1 MAFTITVFPPNH
13 SKTMKFSTE
22 KLNMLKLSGI
32 TSVLGIDLYKDR
44 VRVVEVRS
52 RGGILNRFKA
62 AYVTGKH
69 FEIDLPE
76 NASSAERGRL
86 LAEELKKKGIKTR
99 FCVSS
104 VRSLNSRE
112 VTADIPIDDRE
123 GSSRDDIESWIRENY
138 QKLIRVPVP
147 LKELAFDFQIL
158 SESIDSVRCE
168 IAFVR
173 ASDRD
178 NLIELAESAGL
189 HLILLTM
196 GTRSS
201 EFAFLTSGETDS
213 SRSHAFIFA
222 DEDGYSCTLYPWQTA
237 DGGSE
242 RTKRRTYRGCE
253 ANEVLM
259 SLTKDLG
266 QADDVSVSGPAASGF
281 DRTSV
286 RVFDPFGL
294 SPEYVLPAG
303 LAVQGFVAASSFS
316 GYVQGID
323 LRPENVRTK
332 ALEERDKSLFRIGTL
347 AMGFILLVLL
357 GVRFGLQSYVRDASA
372 RLNARLE
379 SIGPIYTQVKMLK
392 KQVDALQAEVNGRN
406 ASGQSS
412 AIAKTLHEIAAS
424 VPENVWLYK
433 IVCSNDPT
441 TPESV
446 DLMGYSRT
454 NSDAAN
460 YLADLQTN
468 PKFTD
473 VRVVRV
479 GAPTQLETASFVTST
494 LKSFVTF
501 EVKLKI
507 RP

>member
-13 SKTMKFSTE
+13 SKTMNLSTE
-22 KLNMLKLSGI
+22 KLNMLKVSGI
-32 TSVLGIDLYKDR
+32 TAVLGVDLYKNR
-44 VRVVEVRS
+44 VRVVELKS

-62 AYVTGKH
+62 AYVSGKH
-69 FEIDLPE
+69 FELDCPA
-76 NASSAERGRL
+76 NASAAERGSL
-86 LAEELKKKGIKTR
+86 LAEALKKNGIKTR

-158 SESIDSVRCE
+158 SENIDSVRCE
-168 IAFVR
+168 ISFVR

-189 HLILLTM
+189 QLILLTM

-201 EFAFLTSGETDS
+201 EFAFLTSGES
-213 SRSHAFIFA
+213 GESRSRAFIFA
-222 DEDGYSCTLYPWQTA
+222 DEDECPCAFYP
-237 DGGSE
+237 GLGSE
-242 RTKRRTYRGCE
+242 NRSGQVKRKTYRGCGL
-253 ANEVLM
+253 NEVLG

-266 QADDVSVSGPAASGF
+266 QPEEIFVSGPAAAGL
-281 DRTSV
+281 DQASV
-286 RVFDPFGL
+286 RVFNPFGL
-294 SPEYVLPAG
+294 SPEYVLPGG

-316 GYVQGID
+316 DSVQAID
-323 LRPENVRTK
+323 LRPETVKAN
-332 ALEERDKSLFRIGTL
+332 ALEERDKSLFKIGTL

-357 GVRFGLQSYVRDASA
+357 GVRFGLQWYVGNVSA
-372 RLNARLE
+372 RLDARLE

-392 KQVDALQAEVNGRN
+392 KQVDALRAEINGRKS
-406 ASGQSS
+406 SGQSS
-412 AIAKTLHEIAAS
+412 AIAKSLHEVAAS

-433 IVCSNDPT
+433 LVCSNDPT
-441 TPESV
+441 SPESV
-446 DLMGYSRT
+446 DIFGYSRT
-454 NSDAAN
+454 NSDAAD
-460 YLADLQTN
+460 YLSDLQTDPN
-468 PKFTD
+468 FTD

-479 GAPTQLETASFVTST
+479 GAPTQMETASFVTSA

-501 EVKLKI
+501 EVKLNV

>member
-13 SKTMKFSTE
+13 SKTMKLSTE

-62 AYVTGKH
+62 AYVSGKH
-69 FEIDLPE
+69 FELDCPAD
-76 NASSAERGRL
+76 ASAAERGSL
-86 LAEELKKKGIKTR
+86 LAEELKKNGIKTR

-112 VTADIPIDDRE
+112 VTADIPIDDRD

-158 SESIDSVRCE
+158 SENIDSVRCE
-168 IAFVR
+168 ISFVR

-178 NLIELAESAGL
+178 NVVEVLQSAGL
-189 HLILLTM
+189 QPLLLSI
-196 GTRSS
+196 GSHSS
-201 EFAFLTSGETDS
+201 EFAFLTSGES
-213 SRSHAFIFA
+213 GESRSRAFIFA
-222 DEDGYSCTLYPWQTA
+222 DEDGCSCAFYP
-237 DGGSE
+237 GLGSE
-242 RTKRRTYRGCE
+242 SRSDQVKRKTYRGCDV
-253 ANEVLM
+253 NEVLA
-259 SLTKDLG
+259 SLEKDLG
-266 QADDVSVSGPAASGF
+266 QAEEVFVSGPAAAGL
-281 DRTSV
+281 DQASV
-286 RVFDPFGL
+286 RVFSPLGL
-294 SPEYVLPAG
+294 YPEYVLPAG

-323 LRPENVRTK
+323 LRPENVKAK
-332 ALEERDKSLFRIGTL
+332 ALEERDKSLFWIGTL

-357 GVRFGLQSYVRDASA
+357 GVQFGLQSYVGNVSA
-372 RLNARLE
+372 RLDARLE
-379 SIGPIYTQVKMLK
+379 SIGPVYTQVKMLK
-392 KQVDALQAEVNGRN
+392 KQVDALRAEVNGRS
-406 ASGQSS
+406 ASGHSS
-412 AIAKTLHEIAAS
+412 SIAKTLHTIAAS
-424 VPENVWLYK
+424 VPKNVWLYK
-433 IVCSNDPT
+433 LVCSDDPT
-441 TPESV
+441 LPESV
-446 DLMGYSRT
+446 DIFGYSRT
-454 NSDAAN
+454 NSDAAD

-479 GAPTQLETASFVTST
+479 GSPTQLEAASFVTSA

-501 EVKLKI
+501 EVKLNI
-507 RP
+507 CP